1 MTSVYRLDPRLR
13 PQLLF
18 AMMKLLAGERSRIAF
33 EGNLSS
39 SGLFRL
45 EGASFEANGML
56 KRATLAP
63 RLDYV
68 ILPLAQAR
76 IAEIEKAIHSKI
88 AFDGCKGIIHVQIE
102 SEGEI
107 AFAAYDNFSRDC
119 VVVNAMVP
127 TTVLD
132 DLVEARILRGYSP
145 VAG

>member
-1 MTSVYRLDPRLR
+1 L
-13 PQLLF
+13 
-18 AMMKLLAGERSRIAF
+18 AF

-39 SGLFRL
+39 TGLFKM
-45 EGASFEANGML
+45 EGASYEASGML

-63 RLDYV
+63 QLDYV
-68 ILPLAQAR
+68 VLPLTQAR

-88 AFDGCKGIIHVQIE
+88 AFDGYKGIIHVKVE

-107 AFAAYDNFSRDC
+107 AFAAYDNFSG

-132 DLVEARILRGYSP
+132 DLVKARVLPKLKMSLRTSACSP
-145 VAG
+145 RSASGAR